1 MNKLYK
7 KIGLISILCILGVWA
22 IVFFSFSNKITAEIP
37 SATSFVLANKDWTVH
52 FSEPM
57 DPDTFTQDNV
67 MVKTKDGVLISTEM
81 EWNDAFT
88 VLTLRAPD
96 EGYNIDEEYEI
107 IITKEVLTASGEK
120 LPKTFKHQFT
130 AMANLPTIKDQKQ
143 LVTLLKERMKEE
155 KRGINLFNSDAQEDS
170 AMETAESS
178 NDSSAGGD
186 GTSSTNVQ
194 VQGIDEADIIKTD
207 GKSIFFVRD
216 GDIVITS
223 TEKENSSILSKIKVD
238 NFYPQEIYVQDD
250 LLITIGQTSEPL
262 REVKKSESKDEIGIP
277 EPIYYNQ
284 TTILFYDI
292 KNPSEPKQIR
302 EVSQEGSYHTS
313 RILDGYL
320 YLIANEYPPFH
331 ILRSDEDVEVRPFI
345 KDTVVS
351 DESMPVDFDDMY
363 FFPESKEEQF
373 LILTSIDLSNMEKEA
388 NMETY
393 LGASNQI
400 YMSHDNLYVAVN
412 KYKELEESDTESKE
426 AETSELVMDIAIW
439 RPQDVDT
446 EISQFRVENGSL
458 TYNASTLVNGT
469 LINQFAMDERN
480 DTFRVATTKGG
491 TWDEENLST
500 NNLYT
505 FDINLKPLG
514 SVEGLA
520 EGERIYSVRFMD
532 NVAYMVTFKEV
543 DPLFVIDLENPE
555 KPTVLGELK
564 IPGFSNYLH
573 PLDENH
579 VIGFGQNTK
588 LIEEKGNSEPR
599 VQTDGIKISIFDV
612 SDPTNPKEK
621 YSEVIG
627 QGWSYS
633 ELLYNH
639 KVLFKHPTENLFG
652 FPAVLTETKTVR
664 KDDITY
670 EEDRVIFEGALLYEI
685 TPEGIKLLDT
695 ITHQGDFEEHP
706 EWHSEIR
713 RMVSVDDTIYTFS
726 LDKMKIYDM
735 NQKQILKTVE
745 LPELSF
751 EY

>member
-1 MNKLYK
+1 
-7 KIGLISILCILGVWA
+7 
-22 IVFFSFSNKITAEIP
+22 
-37 SATSFVLANKDWTVH
+37 
-52 FSEPM
+52 
-57 DPDTFTQDNV
+57 
-67 MVKTKDGVLISTEM
+67 
-81 EWNDAFT
+81 
-88 VLTLRAPD
+88 
-96 EGYNIDEEYEI
+96 
-107 IITKEVLTASGEK
+107 
-120 LPKTFKHQFT
+120 
-130 AMANLPTIKDQKQ
+130 
-143 LVTLLKERMKEE
+143 
-155 KRGINLFNSDAQEDS
+155 
-170 AMETAESS
+170 
-178 NDSSAGGD
+178 
-186 GTSSTNVQ
+186 
-194 VQGIDEADIIKTD
+194 
-207 GKSIFFVRD
+207 
-216 GDIVITS
+216 
-223 TEKENSSILSKIKVD
+223 NSSILSKIKVD

-292 KNPSEPKQIR
+292 MNPSEPKQIR

-491 TWDEENLST
+491 TWDEENL
-500 NNLYT
+500 
-505 FDINLKPLG
+505 
-514 SVEGLA
+514 
-520 EGERIYSVRFMD
+520 
-532 NVAYMVTFKEV
+532 
-543 DPLFVIDLENPE
+543 
-555 KPTVLGELK
+555 
-564 IPGFSNYLH
+564 
-573 PLDENH
+573 
-579 VIGFGQNTK
+579 
-588 LIEEKGNSEPR
+588 
-599 VQTDGIKISIFDV
+599 
-612 SDPTNPKEK
+612 
-621 YSEVIG
+621 
-627 QGWSYS
+627 
-633 ELLYNH
+633 
-639 KVLFKHPTENLFG
+639 
-652 FPAVLTETKTVR
+652 
-664 KDDITY
+664 
-670 EEDRVIFEGALLYEI
+670 
-685 TPEGIKLLDT
+685 
-695 ITHQGDFEEHP
+695 
-706 EWHSEIR
+706 
-713 RMVSVDDTIYTFS
+713 
-726 LDKMKIYDM
+726 
-735 NQKQILKTVE
+735 
-745 LPELSF
+745 
-751 EY
+751 

>member
-1 MNKLYK
+1 MYK
-7 KIGLISILCILGVWA
+7 KIGLVSILLIAGVWA
-22 IVFFSFSNKITAEIP
+22 IIFFGFSNKITAEIP

-57 DPDTFTQDNV
+57 DPDTFTHDTV
-67 MVKTKDGVLISTEM
+67 MVESKDGVQIATEM
-81 EWNDAFT
+81 EWNDSFT
-88 VLTLRAPD
+88 VLTLRAPV
-96 EGYNIDEEYEI
+96 EGYKLDEEYEI

-120 LPKTFKHQFT
+120 LPKTFTHNFT
-130 AMANLPTIKDQKQ
+130 AMANLPSIKDQKQ
-143 LVTLLKERMKEE
+143 LVTLLKERMRED
-155 KRGINLFNSDAQEDS
+155 RAGFNLFSSDANEDA

-194 VQGIDEADIIKTD
+194 VEGIGEADIIKTD

-216 GDIVITS
+216 GDIIITS
-223 TEKENSSILSKIKVD
+223 TDKEKSSILSQIKID

-250 LLITIGQTSEPL
+250 LLITIGQKSEPL
-262 REVKKSESKDEIGIP
+262 REVEESELKGEIGIP

-284 TTILFYDI
+284 TTILFYNI
-292 KNPSEPKQIR
+292 KNPSKPKQVR
-302 EVSQEGSYHTS
+302 EVSQEGSYNTS

-320 YLIANEYPPFH
+320 YVIANEHPPYH
-331 ILRSDEDVEVRPFI
+331 ILRSEEDVEVRPFI
-345 KDTVVS
+345 KDTAVS
-351 DESMPVDFDDMY
+351 EASTPVDFEDMY

-373 LILTSIDLSNMEKEA
+373 LMLTSIDLNDMEKEA

-412 KYKELEESDTESKE
+412 KYKELEETDTESKE
-426 AETSELVMDIAIW
+426 AETSEPAMDIAIW

-446 EISQFRVENGSL
+446 EITQFSVDNGTL

-480 DTFRVATTKGG
+480 NTFRVATTKDG
-491 TWDEENLST
+491 TTDEENLST

-505 FDINLKPLG
+505 FDSNLKPLG

-543 DPLFVIDLENPE
+543 DPLFVIDLEDPENPS
-555 KPTVLGELK
+555 VLGELK

-588 LIEEKGNSEPR
+588 LIEEEGNSEPR
-599 VQTDGIKISIFDV
+599 VQTDGIKISVFDV

-621 YSEVIG
+621 FSEVIG

-664 KDDITY
+664 KKDITY
-670 EEDRVIFEGALLYEI
+670 EEDKVIFEGALLYEI
-685 TPEGIKLLDT
+685 TPNGIKLMDT
-695 ITHQGDFEEHP
+695 ITHQGDFKEHP
-706 EWHSEIR
+706 EWLSEIR
-713 RMVSVDDTIYTFS
+713 RIVSVDDTIYTFS
-726 LDKMKIYDM
+726 WDTMKVYDM
-735 NQKQILKTVE
+735 DQKQILKTIE